1 MSYYRDKV
9 ALVTGGA
16 AGIGAEL
23 VRQLSSAGA
32 AVVIADLAKDAA
44 ATIGRRIE
52 LRTADASRH
61 AKPMSLAL
69 TMSSGPSRRPYSNSG
84 ESI

>member
-32 AVVIADLAKDAA
+32 VVVIADLAKDASQRLA
-44 ATIGRRIE
+44 EELIAHGGRIAVCPYRC
-52 LRTADASRH
+52 L
-61 AKPMSLAL
+61 SL
-69 TMSSGPSRRPYSNSG
+69 
-84 ESI
+84 